1 MGTKTTKV
9 HAGMYE
15 VSDGYRV
22 VRVERRD
29 DLNGWMAIADFDPH
43 LYTDAVP
50 TKRDAVFNAERMLE
64 W

>member
-1 MGTKTTKV
+1 
-9 HAGMYE
+9 MYE
-15 VSDGYRV
+15 VSDGNRV

-29 DLNGWMAIADFDPH
+29 DLHGWMAIADFDPH